1 MNILIVAPAQR
12 GSTRG
17 NRITAD
23 RYAKLLQQLGHS
35 VAVEDSSNAFPL
47 SRLSDFELLIALHA
61 GRSAEAISEF
71 KKLTPSRPCV
81 VVLTGTDL
89 HLGLNENNDVLNS
102 LEFADRIVVLEPEGL
117 KCLSPPNVAK
127 SRVIFQSAIPVV
139 NPAQPLQRNF
149 EVTLIGH
156 LRPVKDP
163 FLAVEATRLLPT
175 DSSIKVTHI
184 GEALS
189 PAMQERALYESS
201 HNARYRWLGKRS
213 HAETQRRLARSRL
226 TILTSEVEGA
236 PSVISEAIVNHIPVL
251 ATRIA
256 ASIGL
261 LGADYPGLF
270 EVHKAAEL
278 AQLMYRSETDQAFYE
293 LLLKHCARAA
303 NKFSPNREL
312 ASWESLLR
320 ELV

>member
-23 RYAKLLQQLGHS
+23 RYAKLLKQLGHS
-35 VAVEDSSNAFPL
+35 VAVEDSSNVFQF
-47 SRLSDFELLIALHA
+47 SRLRDFKLLIALHA

-71 KKLTPSRPCV
+71 KKRTPSRPCV

-89 HLGLNENNDVLNS
+89 HRGLNENNDVLHS
-102 LEFADRIVVLEPEGL
+102 LELADRIVVLEPEGL
-117 KCLSPPNVAK
+117 KCLSPTNVAK

-139 NPAQPLQRNF
+139 NPARPLQRNF

-163 FLAVEATRLLPT
+163 FLVVEAIRLLPT
-175 DSSIKVTHI
+175 DSRIMVAHI
-184 GEALS
+184 GEALF
-189 PAMQERALYESS
+189 PAMQERAMYESS

-261 LGADYPGLF
+261 LGSDYPGLF
-270 EVHKAAEL
+270 EVHNAAEL
-278 AQLMYRSETDQAFYE
+278 ARLMYRSETDQAFYE
-293 LLLKHCARAA
+293 LLQKHCARAA